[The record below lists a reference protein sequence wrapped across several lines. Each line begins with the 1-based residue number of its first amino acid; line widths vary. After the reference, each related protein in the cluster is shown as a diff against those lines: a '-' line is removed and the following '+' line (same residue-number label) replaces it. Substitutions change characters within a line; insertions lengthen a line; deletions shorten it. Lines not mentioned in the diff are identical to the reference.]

1 MNGVNYASS
10 GGGILDT
17 TGSLLV
23 IANTTHMPLNYEYI
37 KIFQNISFR
46 T

>member
-23 IANTTHMPLNYEYI
+23 IANTHMPLNYEYI
-37 KIFQNISFR
+37 RIFQNISFR